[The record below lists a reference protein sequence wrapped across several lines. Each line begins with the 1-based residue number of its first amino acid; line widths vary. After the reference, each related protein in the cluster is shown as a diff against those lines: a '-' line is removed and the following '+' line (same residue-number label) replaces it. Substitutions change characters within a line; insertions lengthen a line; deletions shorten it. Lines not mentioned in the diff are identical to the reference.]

1 MAGTLEMSEY
11 SLPFE
16 AGSIEMSDYS
26 LQVLLVFA
34 ERLRNRRHGVVK
46 RYFVKGGYGIITAD
60 DDGSE
65 HFVSFDDEDADAY
78 LVEGQKVEFDTT
90 LFERNGQ
97 WIASS
102 CKIGDGGGGEVTMQT
117 GVVRCYSEC
126 KAFGFIKPDDGGE
139 DVFVHKKYNGEDRN
153 AYLQEGEKVMFEKE
167 WQDPV
172 RKRILCWWRR
182 L

>member
-1 MAGTLEMSEY
+1 MSEY

-16 AGSIEMSDYS
+16 AGSIEMSEYS
-26 LQVLLVFA
+26 LQFVLDLA

-65 HFVSFDDEDADAY
+65 NFVSFDDEDADAY

-90 LFERNGQ
+90 WFKRKGQ

-117 GVVRCYSEC
+117 GFFSSNQRNEGSKPAPSATLCLVIPNAKLLVSLNPMTAAKTCSCTENITVRIALHTYK
-126 KAFGFIKPDDGGE
+126 KA
-139 DVFVHKKYNGEDRN
+139 
-153 AYLQEGEKVMFEKE
+153 
-167 WQDPV
+167 
-172 RKRILCWWRR
+172 RR
-182 L
+182 

>member
-1 MAGTLEMSEY
+1 MSEY

-16 AGSIEMSDYS
+16 AGSIEMSEYS
-26 LQVLLVFA
+26 LQFVLDLA

-65 HFVSFDDEDADAY
+65 NFVSFDDEDADAY
-78 LVEGQKVEFDTT
+78 LVEGQKVEFDTEW
-90 LFERNGQ
+90 FERNGQ

-139 DVFVHKKYNGEDRN
+139 DVFVHRKYNGDDRT
-153 AYLQEGEKVMFEKE
+153 AYLQEGQKVMFEKE
-167 WQDPV
+167 WQDPWRNLMLV
-172 RKRILCWWRR
+172 WWRR